1 MKYSNLIVVQEKGVC
16 TISLNRPE
24 VFNALNTQ
32 IKEELLDAFQSIEK
46 AVCPGGE
53 PRPDETI
60 RVVVLTGE
68 GNAFCSGQDLKEAQ
82 LMQGQ
87 KYSDILRKYY
97 QPIILSMQNL
107 PVPIVCKLNGLAA
120 GAGCSLALACDMI
133 IAADTAI
140 LSELFIGIGLVPDA
154 GSGYFLPR
162 MAGRLKAFELA
173 TMGTKVSAEEAQ
185 RIGLV
190 NQVVPAAQLNE
201 TVEKLVQYYTHAP
214 TKTIGLIKKML
225 QQSYQM
231 TLEEMLDYEADLQD
245 IANHTEDHREGLKAF
260 IEKRKPNFQGK

>member
-1 MKYSNLIVVQEKGVC
+1 MKYSTLIIGKQNGVC

-32 IKEELLDAFQSIEK
+32 IKTELLEAFQALS
-46 AVCPGGE
+46 A
-53 PRPDETI
+53 DDSA

-68 GNAFCSGQDLKEAQ
+68 GSAFCSGQDLKEAIS
-82 LMQGQ
+82 MQGV

-97 QPIILSMQNL
+97 QPLILSMQNL
-107 PVPIVCKLNGLAA
+107 PLPIICKLNGIAA

-133 IAADTAI
+133 IAAETAM
-140 LSELFIGIGLVPDA
+140 LSELFVGIGLVPDA

-173 TMGTKVSAEEAQ
+173 TMGTKISAQDALNM
-185 RIGLV
+185 GLV
-190 NQVVPAAQLNE
+190 NKVVSSESLDE
-201 TVEKLVQYYTHAP
+201 TVEKIVDYYIHAP

-225 QQSYQM
+225 QRSSSM
-231 TLEEMLDYEADLQD
+231 TLEEMLAYEAELQD
-245 IANHTEDHREGLKAF
+245 IASATHDHQEGLKAF
-260 IEKRKPNFQGK
+260 AEKRKAVFKGK